1 MARAAASSDVFN
13 AIADPTRRALLD
25 SLLMG
30 ERPVGE
36 LVAATG
42 ASYPQTSQH
51 LGVLL
56 EVGAVTRRAVGR
68 QRLYRLDA
76 EPLSEVYEWTAAY
89 KDFWQG
95 RLARRRDYLDQHP

>member
-13 AIADPTRRALLD
+13 AIADRTRRALLD
-25 SLLMG
+25 SLRTG

-42 ASYPQTSQH
+42 ASYSQASQH

-56 EVGAVTRRAVGR
+56 EAAAVKRRAVGR

-76 EPLSEVYEWTAAY
+76 HPLSEVYDWTAAY
-89 KDFWQG
+89 KDFWRG
-95 RLARRRDYLDQHP
+95 RLGGLRHYLDEQP